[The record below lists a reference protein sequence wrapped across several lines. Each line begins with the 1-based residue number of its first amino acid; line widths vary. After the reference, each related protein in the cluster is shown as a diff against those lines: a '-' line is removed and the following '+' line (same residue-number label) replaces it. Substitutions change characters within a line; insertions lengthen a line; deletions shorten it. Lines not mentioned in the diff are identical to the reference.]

1 MAKLPEALENLIGRL
16 GRLPGVGRRGAERM
30 AFALLAAKD
39 DPTELSRALG
49 RLSEEVGNCE
59 TCGYFTDRG
68 QCPVCSDSARDR
80 STICVVEDALD
91 IVAFEKAGG
100 YRGVYHALGGLLSPL
115 KGVAP
120 EDLRIAELAQ
130 RLNEGEFEEVI
141 LGTSPSVEGDATALY
156 LSRTLAREGLTFT
169 RIGRGVP
176 MGGSL
181 EMADGGTLRMALES
195 RQGLDN
201 P

>member
-1 MAKLPEALENLIGRL
+1 MANLPDALENLIGRL

-30 AFALLAAKD
+30 AFALLAEQG
-39 DPTELSRALG
+39 DPAELATALA
-49 RLSEEVGNCE
+49 RLVDEVGTCE
-59 TCGYFTDRG
+59 VCGYFTDRG
-68 QCPVCSDSARDR
+68 RCPVCSDRSRDDT
-80 STICVVEDALD
+80 TICVVEDALD
-91 IVAFEKAGG
+91 VVAFEKAGG
-100 YRGVYHALGGLLSPL
+100 YRGVYHVMGGLLSPL
-115 KGVAP
+115 KGITP
-120 EDLRIAELAQ
+120 DDLRFAELAV
-130 RLNEGEFEEVI
+130 RLDEGRFDELI

-156 LSRTLAREGLTFT
+156 LSRTLARDGLRFS

-195 RQGLDN
+195 RRRLDE